1 MLITNE
7 NLNRE
12 SVDSLLENSVYLDE
26 SVVLNTP
33 MTVPVIQFNEE
44 TNLIP
49 FDYVDRLSEET
60 GWDLEST
67 LDKVRN
73 ANDIDP
79 NDTVVCM
86 EEYYALLH
94 PELLEYLDA
103 IGESV
108 VLKEINDNDC
118 VSQFVDYCLESYI
131 NTDDEGYM
139 DLVANP
145 ESLLEW
151 NSEFDLDTSY
161 EDKKKAWDA
170 DAKLKGKKWTATVS
184 MPKGMF
190 DLFPDKIMVDSE
202 KSFTSDL
209 GGKNVTRV
217 GAGENHWL
225 INLKRKL
232 TDAPKNVLAK
242 AAARLREVYRKWLKK
257 ANEEHASGK
266 QGFFKK
272 IARKILQA
280 IDWIMRKIEKG
291 HASVRERTGKF
302 AMGGAVF
309 DSFRKN
315 GVKGTF
321 DKYGAGLNDMSA
333 DVSIEGDDDTYKI
346 NRISRNLK

>member
-7 NLNRE
+7 NLNRG

-33 MTVPVIQFNEE
+33 MTVPVIQFNEG
-44 TNLIP
+44 TNIIP

-67 LDKVRN
+67 LDKVRSVN
-73 ANDIDP
+73 NIDH
-79 NDTVVCM
+79 DSTVVCM

-94 PELLEYLDA
+94 PELLDYLDA

-139 DLVANP
+139 NLIANP

-161 EDKKKAWDA
+161 EDKKKAWDD
-170 DAKLKGKKWTATVS
+170 DAKLKGKKWSATVNFKRNN
-184 MPKGMF
+184 PLDF
-190 DLFPDKIMVDSE
+190 
-202 KSFTSDL
+202 SDL
-209 GGKNVTRV
+209 LDPYEVNSERTFEGKDEFKAGKA
-217 GAGENHWL
+217 GAI

-242 AAARLREVYRKWLKK
+242 AAARLREIYRKWLMK
-257 ANEEHASGK
+257 ANQEHDSGK

-272 IARKILQA
+272 IARKILQV

-291 HASVRERTGKF
+291 HSSVRERTGKL
-302 AMGGAVF
+302 AMNAILLDRIKRHGIDKTAKMYGG
-309 DSFRKN
+309 KN
-315 GVKGTF
+315 L
-321 DKYGAGLNDMSA
+321 DDMNS
-333 DVSIEGDDDTYKI
+333 DVSIEGDDDTYNIRLK
-346 NRISRNLK
+346 SRSL

>member
-7 NLNRE
+7 NLNRG
-12 SVDSLLENSVYLDE
+12 SIDSLLENSVYLDE

-33 MTVPVIQFNEE
+33 MTVPVIQFNEG
-44 TNLIP
+44 TNIIP

-67 LDKVRN
+67 LDKVKN
-73 ANDIDP
+73 VNGIDN

-94 PELLEYLDA
+94 PELLDYLDA

-118 VSQFVDYCLESYI
+118 VSKFVDYCLESYI

-139 DLVANP
+139 DLIANP

-170 DAKLKGKKWTATVS
+170 DAKLKGNKWRAKVNMKNGKLLDFS
-184 MPKGMF
+184 
-190 DLFPDKIMVDSE
+190 DLFDPNIVDSE
-202 KSFTSDL
+202 YTFR
-209 GGKNVTRV
+209 GQHV
-217 GAGENHWL
+217 GAGEADP
-225 INLKRKL
+225 ITNLKRKL

-257 ANEEHASGK
+257 ANEENASGK

-272 IARKILQA
+272 IARKIVQV

-291 HASVRERTGKF
+291 HSSVRERTGKL
-302 AMGGAVF
+302 AMGAMIL
-309 DSFRKN
+309 
-315 GVKGTF
+315 
-321 DKYGAGLNDMSA
+321 DKQQRHGFFKSGMMYGKHMKDMNA
-333 DVSIEGDDDTYKI
+333 DVAIDGDDGIHNIRHK
-346 NRISRNLK
+346 SRSL